1 MGTQGAGDCRTR
13 QCPAQTRGLITTDHP
28 LSTNDHQR
36 SFHVSTESKKVMVIG
51 GGIAG
56 LTAAWEL
63 AGLGAE
69 VALVEKADFLGGHAI
84 QYACKA
90 TDECR
95 QCGACAVEKMLKN
108 VVNEPA
114 ISVHLATEVT
124 GINKNGNFKVSLKKG
139 DVTKDTAACADG
151 YTANPAGCTAVKG
164 YSLNNAKF
172 YQADGSLNPET
183 TGNADAL
190 EVDAVVV
197 ATGFNAF
204 DPRIK
209 STYRYDELDNVISG
223 LDLEKGKRAN
233 GTVLRPSDGQPPK
246 KVAFIQCVGSRDER
260 LGNLWCSQVCCPYAL
275 RTAQSMKHKDPE
287 LEITIFY
294 MDIQNTGND
303 FPVFYQQCKDEMTFV
318 RNIPVDMYKTDDD
331 RIRTRFMAAEGS
343 SEAIQEV
350 FDLVV
355 LSVGIMPSADNAA
368 LAETVGAPLNGDGF
382 FACAEKL
389 NRVTTGQEGVF
400 VAGTASGPKTI
411 AESIVHAGQSAG
423 EVMKY
428 LGRAS

>member
-1 MGTQGAGDCRTR
+1 M
-13 QCPAQTRGLITTDHP
+13 
-28 LSTNDHQR
+28 
-36 SFHVSTESKKVMVIG
+36 STESKKVMVIG

-63 AGLGAE
+63 AGLGAQ

-95 QCGACAVEKMLKN
+95 QCGACAVESMLKN
-108 VVNEPA
+108 VVDEPA
-114 ISVHLATEVT
+114 ITVHLASEVAS
-124 GINKNGNFKVSLKKG
+124 INKNGNFKVNLKQS
-139 DVTKDTAACADG
+139 DLAKDLTACDTG
-151 YTANPAGCTAVKG
+151 YTANPIGCAAVRG
-164 YSLNNAKF
+164 YSLNNNR
-172 YQADGSLNPET
+172 YYLADGSLNPET
-183 TGNADAL
+183 TGSADNL

-197 ATGFNAF
+197 ATGFTPF

-209 STYRYDELDNVISG
+209 STYRYDELENVVSG
-223 LDLEKGKRAN
+223 LDLESGKRAN
-233 GTVLRPSDGQPPK
+233 GTVLRPSDGRPPK

-287 LEITIFY
+287 LDITIFY

-303 FPVFYQQCKDEMTFV
+303 FPVFYQQCKDEMKFV
-318 RNIPVDMYKTDDD
+318 RNIPVDMYLTDDD

-343 SEAIQEV
+343 SEAVEDD

-355 LSVGIMPSADNAA
+355 LSVGIMPAAENPSLAD
-368 LAETVGAPLNGDGF
+368 LIGAPLDGDGF
-382 FACAEKL
+382 FACADKL
-389 NRVTTGQEGVF
+389 NRAITGQTGIF
-400 VAGTASGPKTI
+400 VAGTATGPKTI
-411 AESIVHAGQSAG
+411 AESIVHAGQSAS

>member
-1 MGTQGAGDCRTR
+1 MSTQ
-13 QCPAQTRGLITTDHP
+13 
-28 LSTNDHQR
+28 N
-36 SFHVSTESKKVMVIG
+36 KKVMVIG

-63 AGLGAE
+63 AGLGAQ

-95 QCGACAVEKMLKN
+95 QCGACAVESMLKN

-114 ISVHLATEVT
+114 ISVYLATEVAA
-124 GINKNGNFKVSLKKG
+124 INKNGNFKVSLKKC
-139 DVTKDTAACADG
+139 DPAKDTSACSSG
-151 YTANPAGCTAVKG
+151 YTADPAGCAAVKG

-172 YQADGSLNPET
+172 YTANGSLNPET
-183 TGNADAL
+183 TAAADAI

-197 ATGFNAF
+197 ATGFTPF
-204 DPRIK
+204 DPNIK
-209 STYRYDELDNVISG
+209 STYRYSELKNVVSG
-223 LDLEKGKRAN
+223 LDLESGKRAN
-233 GTVLRPSDGQPPK
+233 GVVLRPSDGQPPK

-287 LEITIFY
+287 LDITIFY

-303 FPVFYQQCKDEMTFV
+303 FPVFYQQCKDEMKFV
-318 RNIPVDMYKTDDD
+318 RNIPVDMYETDDD
-331 RIRTRFMAAEGS
+331 RVRTRFMAAEGS
-343 SEAIQEV
+343 SEAVEDV

-355 LSVGIMPSADNAA
+355 LSVGIMPADDNAA
-368 LAETVGAPLNGDGF
+368 LSATVGTPLNDDGF
-382 FACAEKL
+382 FACADKL
-389 NRVTTGQEGVF
+389 NRALTGQEGIF
-400 VAGTASGPKTI
+400 IAGTASGPKTI

>member
-1 MGTQGAGDCRTR
+1 M
-13 QCPAQTRGLITTDHP
+13 
-28 LSTNDHQR
+28 
-36 SFHVSTESKKVMVIG
+36 STESKKVMVIG

-63 AGLGAE
+63 AGLGAQ

-95 QCGACAVEKMLKN
+95 QCGACAVESMLKN

-114 ISVHLATEVT
+114 ITVHLATEVA
-124 GINKNGNFKVSLKKG
+124 GINRNGNFTVNLKKIETAKSLK
-139 DVTKDTAACADG
+139 ACEAG
-151 YTANPAGCTAVKG
+151 YTADPTGCSAVRG
-164 YSLNNAKF
+164 YSPNNAKY
-172 YQADGSLNPET
+172 YQADGSLNSET
-183 TGNADAL
+183 TGNADTL

-197 ATGFNAF
+197 ASGFTPF
-204 DPRIK
+204 DPRLK
-209 STYRYDELDNVISG
+209 STYRYAELDNVISG
-223 LDLEKGKRAN
+223 LDLESGKRAN
-233 GTVLRPSDGQPPK
+233 GTVLRPSDGKPPK

-275 RTAQSMKHKDPE
+275 RTAQAMKYKDPE
-287 LEITIFY
+287 VDITVFY

-303 FPVFYQQCKDEMTFV
+303 FPVFYRQCKDEMKFV
-318 RNIPVDMYKTDDD
+318 RNIPVDMYATADD
-331 RIRTRFMAAEGS
+331 RIRTRFMAAEGG
-343 SEAIQEV
+343 SEAVEDE

-355 LSVGIMPSADNAA
+355 LSVGIMPAADNTT
-368 LAETVGAPLNGDGF
+368 LSETIGAPLNGDGF
-382 FACAEKL
+382 FACADAL
-389 NRVTTGQEGVF
+389 NRVTTGQAGIF

>member
-1 MGTQGAGDCRTR
+1 MSTQ
-13 QCPAQTRGLITTDHP
+13 
-28 LSTNDHQR
+28 
-36 SFHVSTESKKVMVIG
+36 SKKVMVIG

-63 AGLGAE
+63 AGLGAQ
-69 VALVEKADFLGGHAI
+69 VVLVEKADFLGGHAI

-95 QCGACAVEKMLKN
+95 QCGACAVESMLKN
-108 VVNEPA
+108 VVNEPS
-114 ISVHLATEVT
+114 ITVHLATEVA
-124 GINKNGNFKVSLKKG
+124 GISKNGNFKISLKKTA
-139 DVTKDTAACADG
+139 VTRDLKACESG
-151 YTANPAGCTAVKG
+151 YTANPESCAAIRG
-164 YSLNNAKF
+164 YSLNNSR
-172 YQADGSLNPET
+172 YYLADGSLNPET
-183 TGNADAL
+183 TGGSDSL

-197 ATGFNAF
+197 ATGFAPF

-209 STYRYDELDNVISG
+209 STYRYG
-223 LDLEKGKRAN
+223 DLENVVSGMDLESGKRAN
-233 GTVLRPSDGQPPK
+233 GMFLRPSDGKQPK
-246 KVAFIQCVGSRDER
+246 KIAFIQCVGSRDER

-275 RTAQSMKHKDPE
+275 RTAQAMKHRDPE
-287 LEITIFY
+287 LEVTVFY

-303 FPVFYQQCKDEMTFV
+303 FPVFYQQCKDQMKFV
-318 RNIPVDMYKTDDD
+318 RTIPVDMYRTQND

-343 SEAIQEV
+343 SEAVEDE

-355 LSVGIMPSADNAA
+355 LSIGIMPAAGNAA
-368 LAETVGAPLNGDGF
+368 LSELVGIPLNGDGF
-382 FACAEKL
+382 FACTDPL
-389 NRVTTGQEGVF
+389 NRAATGQNGIF

-423 EVMKY
+423 EVIKY

>member
-1 MGTQGAGDCRTR
+1 VR
-13 QCPAQTRGLITTDHP
+13 
-28 LSTNDHQR
+28 
-36 SFHVSTESKKVMVIG
+36 TESKKVMVIG

-63 AGLGAE
+63 AGLGVQ

-95 QCGACAVEKMLKN
+95 QCGACAVESMLKN
-108 VVNEPA
+108 VVNEPS
-114 ISVHLATEVT
+114 ITVHLATEVA
-124 GINKNGNFKVSLKKG
+124 GINKNGNFKISLKK
-139 DVTKDTAACADG
+139 TKPAKDMKACESG
-151 YTANPAGCTAVKG
+151 YTANPKGCSAIRG
-164 YSLNNAKF
+164 YSLNNNR
-172 YQADGSLNPET
+172 YYLADGSLNPET
-183 TGNADAL
+183 TSSSDTL

-197 ATGFNAF
+197 ATGFTPF

-209 STYRYDELDNVISG
+209 STYRYD
-223 LDLEKGKRAN
+223 DLENVVSGMDLESGKRAN
-233 GTVLRPSDGQPPK
+233 GKVLRPSDGKPPK
-246 KVAFIQCVGSRDER
+246 KIAFIQCVGSRDER

-275 RTAQSMKHKDPE
+275 RTAQAMKYKDPD
-287 LEITIFY
+287 LDITVFY

-303 FPVFYQQCKDEMTFV
+303 FPVFYQKCKDEMKFV
-318 RNIPVDMYKTDDD
+318 RNIPVDMYKTEDDL
-331 RIRTRFMAAEGS
+331 IQTRFMAADGS
-343 SEAIQEV
+343 SEAV
-350 FDLVV
+350 DDAFDLVV
-355 LSVGIMPSADNAA
+355 LSIGIMPAADNVS
-368 LAETVGAPLNGDGF
+368 LSELVGAPLNGDGF
-382 FACAEKL
+382 FACTDKL
-389 NRVTTGQEGVF
+389 NRAATGQEGIF

>member
-1 MGTQGAGDCRTR
+1 M
-13 QCPAQTRGLITTDHP
+13 
-28 LSTNDHQR
+28 STK
-36 SFHVSTESKKVMVIG
+36 SKKVMVIG

-63 AGLGAE
+63 AGLGAQVE
-69 VALVEKADFLGGHAI
+69 LVEKADYLGGHAI

-95 QCGACAVEKMLKN
+95 QCGACAVESMLKN

-114 ISVHLATEVT
+114 ITVHLATEVDK
-124 GINKNGNFKVSLKKG
+124 ISKNGKFAVGLKKAA
-139 DVTKDTAACADG
+139 TDTSRKTCEGG
-151 YTANPAGCTAVKG
+151 YTTDPKGCSVVKG
-164 YSLNNAKF
+164 FSVNNAKY
-172 YQADGSLNPET
+172 YQPDGSLNPET
-183 TGNADAL
+183 AGSAKSI

-197 ATGFNAF
+197 ATGFTPF
-204 DPRIK
+204 DPNIK
-209 STYRYDELDNVISG
+209 STYRYNELANVVSG
-223 LDLEKGKRAN
+223 LDLESGKRSN
-233 GTVLRPSDGQPPK
+233 GAVLRPSDGKPPK

-275 RTAQSMKHKDPE
+275 RTAQAMKHQDPE
-287 LEITIFY
+287 LDITIFY

-303 FPVFYQQCKDEMTFV
+303 FPVFYQQCKDEMKFV
-318 RNIPVDMYKTDDD
+318 RNIPVDMYLVENDCV
-331 RIRTRFMAAEGS
+331 RTRFMAAEGN
-343 SEAIQEV
+343 SEAVEED

-355 LSVGIMPSADNAA
+355 LSVGIMPGADNET
-368 LAETVGAPLNGDGF
+368 LAEQIGIGLSSDGF
-382 FACAEKL
+382 FACADNL
-389 NRVTTGQEGVF
+389 NRTATGQAGIF

-411 AESIVHAGQSAG
+411 AESIVNAGQSAG

>member
-1 MGTQGAGDCRTR
+1 M
-13 QCPAQTRGLITTDHP
+13 
-28 LSTNDHQR
+28 
-36 SFHVSTESKKVMVIG
+36 STELKKVMVIG

-63 AGLGAE
+63 AGLGAQI
-69 VALVEKADFLGGHAI
+69 ALVEKADFLGGHAI
-84 QYACKA
+84 QHACKA

-95 QCGACAVEKMLKN
+95 QCGACAVESMLKN

-114 ISVHLATEVT
+114 ITVYLATEVA
-124 GINKNGNFKVSLKKG
+124 GINKNDNFKISLKKT
-139 DVTKDTAACADG
+139 DVAKDLAACESGYSADP
-151 YTANPAGCTAVKG
+151 TGCTAVKG
-164 YSLNNAKF
+164 HSLNNAKF

-183 TGNADAL
+183 TGNADTL

-197 ATGFNAF
+197 ATGFIPF

-209 STYRYDELDNVISG
+209 STYRYEDLQNVISG
-223 LDLEKGKRAN
+223 LDLESGKRAN
-233 GTVLRPSDGQPPK
+233 GAVLRPSDGQPPQ

-275 RTAQSMKHKDPE
+275 RTAQSMKHKNPE
-287 LEITIFY
+287 LDVTVFY

-303 FPVFYQQCKDEMTFV
+303 FPVFYQQCKNEMKFV
-318 RNIPVDMYKTDDD
+318 RNIPVDMYQTDDD

-343 SEAIQEV
+343 SEAVEDD

-355 LSVGIMPSADNAA
+355 LSVGIMPGADNAA
-368 LAETVGAPLNGDGF
+368 LSDLVDVPLNDDGF
-382 FACAEKL
+382 FACADKM
-389 NRVTTGQEGVF
+389 NRAVTGQAGIF

-423 EVMKY
+423 EVIKY

>member
-1 MGTQGAGDCRTR
+1 MR
-13 QCPAQTRGLITTDHP
+13 
-28 LSTNDHQR
+28 
-36 SFHVSTESKKVMVIG
+36 TESKRIMVIG

-63 AGLGAE
+63 AGLGAQ
-69 VALVEKADFLGGHAI
+69 VALVEKADYLGGHAI
-84 QYACKA
+84 RYSCKA
-90 TDECR
+90 TDECK
-95 QCGACAVEKMLKN
+95 QCGACAVESMLKN

-124 GINKNGNFKVSLKKG
+124 SINKNGNFKVSLKKTG
-139 DVTKDTAACADG
+139 TTKDAKACGAG
-151 YTANPAGCTAVKG
+151 YTADPTGCAAVKG

-172 YQADGSLNPET
+172 YRADGSLDPAT
-183 TGNADAL
+183 TGKADAL
-190 EVDAVVV
+190 EVDAIVV
-197 ATGFNAF
+197 ATGFTPF

-209 STYRYDELDNVISG
+209 STYRYGELENVISG
-223 LDLEKGKRAN
+223 LDIETGKRAN
-233 GTVLRPSDGQPPK
+233 GKVLRPSDGKPPK

-275 RTAQSMKHKDPE
+275 RTAQAMKHKDPE
-287 LEITIFY
+287 LDVTIFY

-303 FPVFYQQCKDEMTFV
+303 FPVFYQQCKDEMKFV
-318 RNIPVDMYKTDDD
+318 RNIPVDMYKTEDD
-331 RIRTRFMAAEGS
+331 RIRTRFMATEGS
-343 SEAIQEV
+343 SEAMEEE

-355 LSVGIMPSADNAA
+355 LSVGIMPAADNPT
-368 LAETVGAPLNGDGF
+368 LAEAVGAPLNSDGF
-382 FACAEKL
+382 FACADKL
-389 NRVTTGQEGVF
+389 NRSATGQEGIF

-428 LGRAS
+428 LGRA

>member
-1 MGTQGAGDCRTR
+1 
-13 QCPAQTRGLITTDHP
+13 
-28 LSTNDHQR
+28 
-36 SFHVSTESKKVMVIG
+36 VSTQSKKIMVIG

-63 AGLGAE
+63 AGLGAQ
-69 VALVEKADFLGGHAI
+69 VALVEKADFLGGNAI

-95 QCGACAVEKMLKN
+95 QCGACAVESMLKN

-114 ISVHLATEVT
+114 IGVYLATEVA
-124 GINKNGNFKVSLKKG
+124 GIEKNGNFKVSLKKA
-139 DVTKDTAACADG
+139 DSTRDTKACEGG
-151 YTANPAGCTAVKG
+151 YTADPTGCAAVKG
-164 YSLNNAKF
+164 YSLNNAK
-172 YQADGSLNPET
+172 YYLEDGSLNPET
-183 TGNADAL
+183 TGSADSL

-197 ATGFNAF
+197 ATGFTPF

-209 STYRYDELDNVISG
+209 STYRYTELENVVSG
-223 LDLEKGKRAN
+223 MDLESGKRAN
-233 GTVLRPSDGQPPK
+233 GKVLRPSDGKPPK
-246 KVAFIQCVGSRDER
+246 KLAFIQCVGSRDER

-275 RTAQSMKHKDPE
+275 RTAQSMKYKDPE
-287 LEITIFY
+287 LDITIFY

-303 FPVFYQQCKDEMTFV
+303 FPVFYQQCKDEMKFV

-331 RIRTRFMAAEGS
+331 RIRTRFMAAEGN
-343 SEAIQEV
+343 SEAVEDI

-355 LSVGIMPSADNAA
+355 LSVGIMPGADNAS
-368 LAETVGAPLNGDGF
+368 LSETVGAPLNGDGF
-382 FACAEKL
+382 FACADKL
-389 NRVTTGQEGVF
+389 NRALTGQEGIF

>member
-1 MGTQGAGDCRTR
+1 M
-13 QCPAQTRGLITTDHP
+13 
-28 LSTNDHQR
+28 SN
-36 SFHVSTESKKVMVIG
+36 ESKKVMVIG

-63 AGLGAE
+63 AGLGAQ
-69 VALVEKADFLGGHAI
+69 VALVEKADYLGGHAI

-90 TDECR
+90 TDECK
-95 QCGACAVEKMLKN
+95 QCGACAVESMLKN

-124 GINKNGNFKVSLKKG
+124 GINKNGNFKVSLKKAAAA
-139 DVTKDTAACADG
+139 KDTDTCKDG
-151 YTANPAGCTAVKG
+151 YSADPTGCAAVKG

-172 YQADGSLNPET
+172 YQADGSLDPAT

-197 ATGFNAF
+197 ATGFTPF
-204 DPRIK
+204 DPNIK
-209 STYRYDELDNVISG
+209 STYRYNELDNVISG
-223 LDLEKGKRAN
+223 IDLETCKRAN
-233 GTVLRPSDGQPPK
+233 GKVLRPSDGQPPK

-287 LEITIFY
+287 LDVTIFY

-303 FPVFYQQCKDEMTFV
+303 FPVFYQQCKDEMKFV
-318 RNIPVDMYKTDDD
+318 RNIPVDMYQTEDD

-343 SEAIQEV
+343 SEAIEEE

-355 LSVGIMPSADNAA
+355 LSVGIMPAADNAA
-368 LAETVGAPLNGDGF
+368 LAEVAGAPLNSDGF
-382 FACAEKL
+382 FACADKL
-389 NRVTTGQEGVF
+389 NRATTGQEGVF

-411 AESIVHAGQSAG
+411 AESIVHAGQSAS

-428 LGRAS
+428 LGRA

>member
-1 MGTQGAGDCRTR
+1 M
-13 QCPAQTRGLITTDHP
+13 
-28 LSTNDHQR
+28 SN
-36 SFHVSTESKKVMVIG
+36 ESKKVLVIG

-114 ISVHLATEVT
+114 IAVHLATEVAA
-124 GINKNGNFKVSLKKG
+124 INKNGNFKVSLKPTAG
-139 DVTKDTAACADG
+139 IKDGGACANG
-151 YTANPAGCTAVKG
+151 YTADPAGCAAVKG
-164 YSLNNAKF
+164 YSLNNGKF
-172 YQADGSLNPET
+172 YNTDGSLNPAAVAS
-183 TGNADAL
+183 GDSI

-197 ATGFNAF
+197 ATGFKPF
-204 DPRIK
+204 DAKIK
-209 STYRYDELDNVISG
+209 STYRYSELKNVVSG
-223 LDLEKGKRAN
+223 LDLERGKRAR
-233 GTVLRPSDGQPPK
+233 GKVLRPSDGQPPK

-287 LEITIFY
+287 LDITIFY

-303 FPVFYQQCKDEMTFV
+303 FPVFYQQCKDEMKFV
-318 RNIPVDMYKTDDD
+318 RNIPVDMYETEDD

-343 SEAIQEV
+343 SEAIEEI
-350 FDLVV
+350 FDMVI
-355 LSVGIMPSADNAA
+355 LSVGIMPSTDNTV

-382 FACAEKL
+382 FACADTL
-389 NRVTTGQEGVF
+389 NRAATGREGVF

>member
-1 MGTQGAGDCRTR
+1 MSTQNNT
-13 QCPAQTRGLITTDHP
+13 
-28 LSTNDHQR
+28 
-36 SFHVSTESKKVMVIG
+36 VMVIG

-63 AGLGAE
+63 ASLGAQ

-95 QCGACAVEKMLKN
+95 QCGACAVESMLKN

-114 ISVHLATEVT
+114 ISVYLATEVA
-124 GINKNGNFKVSLKKG
+124 GITKNGNFTVSLKQAAAARDITACEKG
-139 DVTKDTAACADG
+139 YAADPGGCA
-151 YTANPAGCTAVKG
+151 AVKG
-164 YSLNNAKF
+164 YSLNNAKY

-183 TGNADAL
+183 TGNADTL

-197 ATGFNAF
+197 DTGFTPF

-209 STYRYDELDNVISG
+209 STYRYDELKNIVSG
-223 LDLEKGKRAN
+223 LDLESGKRAN

-275 RTAQSMKHKDPE
+275 RTAQAMKHRDPE
-287 LEITIFY
+287 LDVTVFY

-303 FPVFYQQCKDEMTFV
+303 FPVFYQQCKDEMKFV
-318 RNIPVDMYKTDDD
+318 RNIPVDMYETDDD
-331 RIRTRFMAAEGS
+331 RIQTRFMAAEGS
-343 SEAIQEV
+343 SETVEEV

-355 LSVGIMPSADNAA
+355 LSVGIMPGSDNASLSEA
-368 LAETVGAPLNGDGF
+368 VGAPLNEDGF
-382 FACAEKL
+382 FACADKL
-389 NRVTTGQEGVF
+389 NRALTGQAGIF

>member
-1 MGTQGAGDCRTR
+1 
-13 QCPAQTRGLITTDHP
+13 
-28 LSTNDHQR
+28 
-36 SFHVSTESKKVMVIG
+36 VSTESKKIMVIG

-95 QCGACAVEKMLKN
+95 QCGACAVESMLKN

-114 ISVHLATEVT
+114 ITVHLATEVAA
-124 GINKNGNFKVSLKKG
+124 INKNGNFKASLKKIEAA
-139 DVTKDTAACADG
+139 KDLKACEAG
-151 YTANPAGCTAVKG
+151 YPANPMGCAAVRG
-164 YSLNNAKF
+164 YSLNNSK
-172 YQADGSLNPET
+172 YYLADGSLNPET
-183 TGNADAL
+183 TGSEDAL

-197 ATGFNAF
+197 ATGFTPF

-209 STYRYDELDNVISG
+209 STYRYDDLENVVSG
-223 LDLEKGKRAN
+223 LDLESGKRTK
-233 GTVLRPSDGQPPK
+233 GTVLRPSDGKPPK
-246 KVAFIQCVGSRDER
+246 KIAFIQCVGSRDER

-275 RTAQSMKHKDPE
+275 RTAQAMKHKDPE
-287 LEITIFY
+287 LDITVFY

-303 FPVFYQQCKDEMTFV
+303 FPVFYQKCKDEMKFV

-331 RIRTRFMAAEGS
+331 RVRTRFMAAEGS
-343 SEAIQEV
+343 SEAV
-350 FDLVV
+350 DDDFDLVV
-355 LSVGIMPSADNAA
+355 LSVGIMPAADNAS
-368 LAETVGAPLNGDGF
+368 LSELVGAPLDGDGF
-382 FACAEKL
+382 FACTDML
-389 NRVTTGQEGVF
+389 NRTATGQDGVF
-400 VAGTASGPKTI
+400 MAGTATGPKTI

-428 LGRAS
+428 LGRTS

>member
-1 MGTQGAGDCRTR
+1 MSNQ
-13 QCPAQTRGLITTDHP
+13 
-28 LSTNDHQR
+28 
-36 SFHVSTESKKVMVIG
+36 SKKVMVIG
-51 GGIAG
+51 GGVAG

-69 VALVEKADFLGGHAI
+69 VALIEKADFLGGHAI

-114 ISVHLATEVT
+114 VSVYLSTEVAAVS
-124 GINKNGNFKVSLKKG
+124 KNGNFKVSLKKS
-139 DVTKDTAACADG
+139 DAAKADGSCADG
-151 YTANPAGCTAVKG
+151 YTVDPAGCSAVKG

-172 YQADGSLNPET
+172 YNADGSLNPET
-183 TGNADAL
+183 AGSADEI

-197 ATGFNAF
+197 ATGFTPF
-204 DPRIK
+204 DPNIK
-209 STYRYDELDNVISG
+209 STYRYSELKNVISG
-223 LDLEKGKRAN
+223 LDLERGKRAN
-233 GTVLRPSDGQPPK
+233 GRVLRPSDGQPPK

-287 LEITIFY
+287 LEVTIFY

-318 RNIPVDMYKTDDD
+318 RNIPVDMYETEDD
-331 RIRTRFMAAEGS
+331 RIRTRFMASEGS
-343 SEAIQEV
+343 SEPVDEI
-350 FDLVV
+350 FDMVV
-355 LSVGIMPSADNAA
+355 LSVGIMPAGDNTA
-368 LAETVGAPLNGDGF
+368 LAEAVGAPLNSDGF
-382 FACAEKL
+382 FACADTL
-389 NRVTTGQEGVF
+389 NRAATAKAGVF